1 MENRERNARQ
11 LKKIL
16 AAIPAHATDAVS
28 SVAFLSSA
36 VDDAT
41 LAQTLVAFAN
51 NGGGTIIIGVTQKG
65 NLQNIA
71 RPEQHLDRVMRL
83 ALACDPPLIIPS
95 PAVHTMKNR
104 PLIVISIPAD
114 LPHVYNADG
123 RYVIWENGDIAPLKG
138 AALRQLIF
146 SRGETGFDAQI
157 AARATPANLNWD
169 AVRAYVDSV
178 PGLRHLSAEE
188 ALLKRGCLKEDGGH
202 LRPTHAG
209 LLLFAHD
216 PQTWFSQAE
225 ITIARYAGVQ
235 MTDSFLRADIH
246 GTLPEQ
252 ARRAEAF
259 LRENIPQAVHIAEL
273 QRTDEY
279 LYPLSA
285 VREVIV
291 NALAH
296 RDYSISGDNIR
307 ILMFSDRLECYS
319 PGRLPGHVTVT
330 NILQER
336 FSRNATIVQVLYDM
350 GFIERL
356 GYGID
361 RIVRSIAERGMPQ
374 PQFEETAAG
383 FKITLFAP
391 SAAPAQK
398 LPPVR
403 EWLKMGLNE
412 RQIKAIGF
420 VADNGR
426 ITNANYQ
433 TLCPAVSPETLR
445 RDLADLVARDIL
457 LRIGEKRATFY
468 ILK

>member
-1 MENRERNARQ
+1 M
-11 LKKIL
+11 
-16 AAIPAHATDAVS
+16 
-28 SVAFLSSA
+28 AFLSST

-51 NGGGTIIIGVTQKG
+51 NGGGIIIIGVTEKG
-65 NLQNIA
+65 NLQHIA
-71 RPEQHLDRVMRL
+71 RPDQHLDRVMRL

-95 PAVHTMKNR
+95 PAVHTVKNR
-104 PLIVISIPAD
+104 PLIVIAIPAD
-114 LPHVYNADG
+114 LPHVYNFDG
-123 RYVIWENGDIAPLKG
+123 RYVIWEDDAIIPLKG
-138 AALRQLIF
+138 TALRQLIF

-169 AVRAYVDSV
+169 AVRAYADSV

-188 ALLKRGCLKEDGGH
+188 ALLKRGCLKEDDGH

-216 PQTWFSQAE
+216 PQTWFPQAE

-259 LRENIPQAVHIAEL
+259 LRENIPQSVHIAEL

-296 RDYSISGDNIR
+296 RDYGIAGDNIR

-361 RIVRSIAERGMPQ
+361 RIVRSMAERGMPQ

-433 TLCPAVSPETLR
+433 TLCPTVSPETLR
-445 RDLADLVARDIL
+445 RDLADLVARDIF

>member
-1 MENRERNARQ
+1 M
-11 LKKIL
+11 
-16 AAIPAHATDAVS
+16 
-28 SVAFLSSA
+28 
-36 VDDAT
+36 DDAA
-41 LAQTLVAFAN
+41 LVQTLVAFAN
-51 NGGGTIIIGVTQKG
+51 NGGGTIIIGVTSKG

-95 PAVHTMKNR
+95 PAVHTVKNR

-114 LPHVYNADG
+114 LPHVYNFDG
-123 RYVIWENGDIAPLKG
+123 RYVIWADGDIAPLKG

-157 AARATPANLNWD
+157 AARATRADLNWD
-169 AVRAYVDSV
+169 AVQAYVDGV

-188 ALLKRGCLKEDGGH
+188 ALLKRGCLKGDAGH

-209 LLLFAHD
+209 LLLFARD
-216 PQTWFSQAE
+216 PQTWFPQAE
-225 ITIARYAGVQ
+225 ITIARYSGVQ
-235 MTDSFLRADIH
+235 MTDTFLRADIH

-259 LRENIPQAVHIAEL
+259 LRENIPQAVRITEL

-285 VREVIV
+285 VREMIV

-296 RDYSISGDNIR
+296 RDYGIAGDNIR

-319 PGRLPGHVTVT
+319 PGRLPGHVTVS

-361 RIVRSIAERGMPQ
+361 RIVRSMAERGMPQ

-433 TLCPAVSPETLR
+433 TLCPTVSPETLR
-445 RDLADLVARDIL
+445 RDLADLVARDIF